1 MFSTLSLLLTS
12 CTPGSSLPAPY
23 TLGNAQTL
31 ADSQAVAAADINGD
45 GSDEILRFSDGTLT
59 WEGGSAELG
68 GSFQRA
74 ARGDVDGD
82 GKEEALIATGMG
94 RADRSAP
101 ARIWAVD
108 QDGATLLLER
118 ASARAQV
125 PELRV
130 VDGRVWTALFAADN
144 VVESGWISEGG
155 LQVEQ
160 SAKLALRQIP
170 TSKGVVV
177 GRVYGDVPKS
187 DGDLTL
193 YAEQGSQKLPS
204 FRGVRSVTEAD
215 LNGDGQPELLVGDGW
230 HYAYG
235 TQAIGRVALLDG
247 ADWQQSR
254 VIAHFAGD
262 YSAQEIEVHD
272 GRILVTGTSQ
282 VHLLQRDAWGWQ
294 DLVVAKTSE
303 GGSAAWVQRSEG
315 PAIVVAGSPTQVIP
329 LQ

>member
-12 CTPGSSLPAPY
+12 CTSGTALPTPY
-23 TLGNAQTL
+23 ALGEPQTL
-31 ADSQAVAAADINGD
+31 PDSQAVVAADIDGD
-45 GSDEILRFSDGTLT
+45 GVDEILRFVDGTLS

-68 GSFQRA
+68 GTFQRA

-82 GKEEALIATGMG
+82 GLEEAIVATGMG
-94 RADRSAP
+94 RADRTAP

-108 QDGATLLLER
+108 RDGATLLLER

-130 VDGRVWTALFAADN
+130 VDGKVWAGLFAADN
-144 VVESGWISEGG
+144 VVESGWVSGEA

-177 GRVYGDVPKS
+177 GRVYGDIPKS

-193 YAEQGSQKLPS
+193 HGPSGAQKLPS

-215 LNGDGQPELLVGDGW
+215 LNGDGEPELLVGDGW
-230 HYAYG
+230 HFAYG
-235 TQAIGRVALLDG
+235 TQAIGRIALLDG
-247 ADWQQSR
+247 PDWQQSR
-254 VIAHFAGD
+254 VIAHFATD

-272 GRILVTGTSQ
+272 GRILVIGTST
-282 VHLLQRDAWGWQ
+282 VHLLQRDSWGWQ
-294 DLVVAKTSE
+294 DLEVAKTSE
-303 GGSAAWVQRSEG
+303 GGSAAWVQRAEG